1 MEPTKEHL
9 LWMYEQML
17 VIRNFEETM
26 VNIYLEGKLPPDIQD
41 GLAFDIG
48 SGLVPGEM
56 HLAAGQEPVAVGSCV
71 HLTDN
76 DTITGTH
83 RPHHFAIAKGI
94 SLNPLAAEM
103 FGKVTGLGRG
113 KGGHMHLFSLD
124 KKFGCSGIVGAG
136 MPQACGAA
144 LAAKKKGK
152 DWVAVT
158 FFGEEQ
164 PTKAPFTSH

>member
-17 VIRNFEETM
+17 VIRDFEETM
-26 VNIYLEGKLPPDIQD
+26 VNVYLEGKLPPDIQD

-83 RPHHFAIAKGI
+83 RPHHFAIAK
-94 SLNPLAAEM
+94 
-103 FGKVTGLGRG
+103 
-113 KGGHMHLFSLD
+113 
-124 KKFGCSGIVGAG
+124 
-136 MPQACGAA
+136 
-144 LAAKKKGK
+144 
-152 DWVAVT
+152 
-158 FFGEEQ
+158 
-164 PTKAPFTSH
+164 